1 MIVAAAGRGG
11 RLGPGAP
18 KALRLLAGE
27 PLLVHAVRS
36 LAAAR
41 SVDVLV
47 VAAPPDAVS
56 EVRALLADFVP
67 DRVGLVVVAGGSSRQ
82 DSVRLALA
90 VLPDDVDVVLVH
102 DAARCLVPAAL
113 VESVVAAVRA
123 GADAVVP
130 GTPVADTVKRVDD
143 GRVVETVDR
152 SALRGAQ
159 TPQGFSR
166 VVLMAAHQA
175 AELDGAG
182 PATDD
187 AGLVVRMGGPVVLV
201 PGSEEAFKVT
211 RPIDLLL
218 AEALLAERALLANR
232 SEPAE
237 RGGR

>member
-1 MIVAAAGRGG
+1 MIVAAAGRGE

-18 KALRLLAGE
+18 KALRLLVGE

-36 LAAAR
+36 LVAAL
-41 SVDVLV
+41 SLDLLV

-56 EVRALLADFVP
+56 EVRALLVDVVP
-67 DRVGLVVVAGGSSRQ
+67 DQVGLVVVPGGSSRQ

-123 GADAVVP
+123 GAGAVVP
-130 GTPVADTVKRVDD
+130 GLPVADTVKRVDD

-152 SALRGAQ
+152 SALWGAQ

-175 AELDGAG
+175 TELDDAG

-187 AGLVVRMGGPVVLV
+187 AGLVERMGGTVVLV

-211 RPIDLLL
+211 RPTDLLL
-218 AEALLAERALLANR
+218 AEALLAERA
-232 SEPAE
+232 E
-237 RGGR
+237 RAAGGGR

>member
-1 MIVAAAGRGG
+1 M
-11 RLGPGAP
+11 LNQ
-18 KALRLLAGE
+18 
-27 PLLVHAVRS
+27 
-36 LAAAR
+36 AR
-41 SVDVLV
+41 N
-47 VAAPPDAVS
+47 
-56 EVRALLADFVP
+56 
-67 DRVGLVVVAGGSSRQ
+67 
-82 DSVRLALA
+82 
-90 VLPDDVDVVLVH
+90 
-102 DAARCLVPAAL
+102 
-113 VESVVAAVRA
+113 
-123 GADAVVP
+123 
-130 GTPVADTVKRVDD
+130 
-143 GRVVETVDR
+143 TVDR

-187 AGLVVRMGGPVVLV
+187 AGLVERMGGPVVLV